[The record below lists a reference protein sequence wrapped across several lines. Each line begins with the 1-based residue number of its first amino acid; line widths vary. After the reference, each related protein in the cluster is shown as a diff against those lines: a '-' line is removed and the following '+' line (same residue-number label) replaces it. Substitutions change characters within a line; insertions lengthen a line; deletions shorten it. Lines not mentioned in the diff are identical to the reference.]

1 MTLRNLLGVSL
12 EQITPDPQ
20 TVQRLLEAA
29 RRQIADSKITAVSVE
44 TRFSSAYTAVRM
56 LADVALHAH
65 GYRTLT
71 SKPGHHQTAIQTL
84 SKTFDIDSGTLIRL
98 DKLRKQRNLAE
109 YTGDSRF
116 RPVRVPGLR
125 GAPQCRRSAMARE
138 APAASVV
145 DRDFRIVRSMTSEVI
160 AGVTPGFLLWGHG
173 RVICSNTPRDEGGYA
188 AGCGVPGIL

>member
-71 SKPGHHQTAIQTL
+71 SKPGHHQIAIQAL
-84 SKTFDIDSGTLIRL
+84 SKTLDVDSGTLIRL

-109 YTGDSRF
+109 YTGDLIPDSALAEC
-116 RPVRVPGLR
+116 VACAEALNVVALR
-125 GAPQCRRSAMARE
+125 WLEKHQPH
-138 APAASVV
+138 
-145 DRDFRIVRSMTSEVI
+145 
-160 AGVTPGFLLWGHG
+160 LL
-173 RVICSNTPRDEGGYA
+173 
-188 AGCGVPGIL
+188 